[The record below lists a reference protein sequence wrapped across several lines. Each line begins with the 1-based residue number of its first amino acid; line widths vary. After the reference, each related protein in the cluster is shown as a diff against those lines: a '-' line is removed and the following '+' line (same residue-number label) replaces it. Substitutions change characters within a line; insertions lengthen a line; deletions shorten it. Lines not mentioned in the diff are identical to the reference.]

1 MRHRVNGINLS
12 LPRDSVKVSGASSL
26 ANVQFV
32 LEDEISVTIETVRNP
47 RPALAKGLPWKQA
60 VADYQQSDLRTSLW
74 QMLNTIGTYFILWY
88 LAYRSLEVSY
98 VLTLAIAFVAG
109 MFAFRTFIIFHDCG
123 HGSFF
128 KSKRAN
134 DIVGIFTGIITF
146 TPYYAW
152 RHSHAVHHASSGDLD
167 RRGIG
172 DVWTLTYEEYK
183 TMPRWKQIGYRLY
196 RNPFV
201 IFVIGPTI
209 DFVVLQRLPSVN
221 ASEKPREKNS
231 VHITNLILLGIF
243 LGMGFTIGFHEYI
256 AVQLPIIAFAS
267 SMGVWFFY
275 VQHQY
280 ENAYWERHEN
290 WDFATAALHGS
301 SYYELPKLLQWLSG
315 NIGFHHIHHLS
326 PRIPNYKLEAC
337 HKTNEIFQIEPLTLR
352 TSLKSLHIRLYDE
365 DRHKMVGYHPHEAHL
380 FSDDEDETPSAAP
393 ATGSA

>member
-1 MRHRVNGINLS
+1 
-12 LPRDSVKVSGASSL
+12 
-26 ANVQFV
+26 
-32 LEDEISVTIETVRNP
+32 LEDKNSVTIESVGNP
-47 RPALAKGLPWKQA
+47 RPATAKGLPWKQA
-60 VADYQQSDLRTSLW
+60 VKDFQESDLRMSLW
-74 QMLNTIGTYFILWY
+74 QMVNTIGPYFILWY

-98 VLTLAIAFVAG
+98 LLTLAITFVTA
-109 MFAFRTFIIFHDCG
+109 MFVFRIFIIFHDCG

-128 KSKRAN
+128 KSQRAN
-134 DIVGIFTGIITF
+134 DLVGILTGIITF

-172 DVWTLTYEEYK
+172 DVWTLTYEEYQAL
-183 TMPRWKQIGYRLY
+183 PRWKRIGYRLY

-221 ASEKPREKNS
+221 ASEKPRERNS
-231 VHITNLILLGIF
+231 VHFTNAVLLAIF
-243 LGMGFTIGFHEYI
+243 LLMGFTIGFKEYLL
-256 AVQLPIIAFAS
+256 VQLPIIAFAS

-301 SYYELPKLLQWLSG
+301 SYYQLPKLLQWFSG

-337 HKTNEIFQIEPLTLR
+337 HNRNEIFQIEPLTLR

-365 DRHKMVGYHPHEAHL
+365 DRHKMIGYHPHESL
-380 FSDDEDETPSAAP
+380 DELDDAGVSTAP
-393 ATGSA
+393 ARV

>member
-1 MRHRVNGINLS
+1 M
-12 LPRDSVKVSGASSL
+12 
-26 ANVQFV
+26 
-32 LEDEISVTIETVRNP
+32 TIESVGNP
-47 RPALAKGLPWKQA
+47 RPATAKGLPWRQA
-60 VADYQQSDLRTSLW
+60 VKDFQESDLRISLW
-74 QMLNTIGTYFILWY
+74 QMVNTIGPYFILWY

-98 VLTLAIAFVAG
+98 LLTLALTLLAAMFV
-109 MFAFRTFIIFHDCG
+109 FRTFIIFHDCG

-128 KSKRAN
+128 KSQRAN
-134 DIVGIFTGIITF
+134 DLVGVLTGIITF

-183 TMPRWKQIGYRLY
+183 TLPRWKRISYRLY

-201 IFVIGPTI
+201 IFVIGPSI

-221 ASEKPREKNS
+221 ASEKPRERNS
-231 VHITNLILLGIF
+231 VHFTNAVLLAIF
-243 LGMGFTIGFHEYI
+243 LLMGFTIGFKEYLL
-256 AVQLPIIAFAS
+256 VQLPIIAFAS

-301 SYYELPKLLQWLSG
+301 SYYQLPKLLQWFSG

-337 HKTNEIFQIEPLTLR
+337 HNQNEIFQIEPLTLR

-365 DRHKMVGYHPHEAHL
+365 DRHKMIGYHPHESL
-380 FSDDEDETPSAAP
+380 DELDDAGVSAAP
-393 ATGSA
+393 ARV